1 MANYALKAH
10 NLRILLPSHCCTV
23 IFPHRSAGG
32 APPWMLNKK
41 MDEALIFTSTH
52 ATLYT
57 TRPFPCIS
65 EIADLTV
72 VERPLHDALF
82 TSNSMLY

>member
-23 IFPHRSAGG
+23 NFPRRSAGG
-32 APPWMLNKK
+32 APPWVLNNKTV
-41 MDEALIFTSTH
+41 ESLIFTTAH

-82 TSNSMLY
+82 TGNSMFY